1 MKYIVVLLICLMWG
15 GSLSAQQNLSALV
28 PMPNHVEKQK
38 GKAFVVTDKTWI
50 VIRNASLRF
59 EAEELQRML
68 EVQMGLRLNIQIG
81 AVKGKHIYLISN
93 SQNEIL
99 EHYRLRVNSKKL
111 EISAESSKGIFYGIQ
126 TLAQLLLG
134 DAENTAHHRVTP
146 VLIEDS
152 PRFAFRGLML
162 DVARHF
168 LPVSDVKRFIDLMA
182 SFKYN
187 VLQLHLTDDQGWRI
201 EIKQYPQ
208 LTKIGAF
215 RNKKGSDQGP
225 DNGYYTQEQLKDLIA
240 YAAQRHVEIIPE
252 LDIPGHTAA
261 VLAVFPEMLCQSL
274 NTVPVQ
280 IGKTTDVM
288 MCASNEHC
296 YKIYQNILT
305 EVAGLFPP
313 RSIHLGGD
321 EAVIEKN
328 WGKCSSCQVLKEK
341 LGYQKSSDLM
351 NYFFGKILSIV
362 RKLKKEPILWCELN
376 NIWMPADSYLFN
388 YPKDVTLV
396 SWRAGLTPLCQE
408 LTQKNGNSLIMA
420 PGEYAYLDYP
430 QYKNDLPEYNNW
442 GMPITTLEKTYQFDP
457 AYGDEFSE
465 KHIRGV
471 LGTLW
476 SEAIKDFNR
485 VTYMTY
491 PRGLALAEAGWTQME
506 HRTWSSFKQR
516 ICPNLY
522 KMMKDGISFRV
533 PFEIFRK

>member
-1 MKYIVVLLICLMWG
+1 
-15 GSLSAQQNLSALV
+15 
-28 PMPNHVEKQK
+28 
-38 GKAFVVTDKTWI
+38 
-50 VIRNASLRF
+50 
-59 EAEELQRML
+59 
-68 EVQMGLRLNIQIG
+68 
-81 AVKGKHIYLISN
+81 
-93 SQNEIL
+93 
-99 EHYRLRVNSKKL
+99 
-111 EISAESSKGIFYGIQ
+111 
-126 TLAQLLLG
+126 
-134 DAENTAHHRVTP
+134 
-146 VLIEDS
+146 
-152 PRFAFRGLML
+152 
-162 DVARHF
+162 
-168 LPVSDVKRFIDLMA
+168 
-182 SFKYN
+182 
-187 VLQLHLTDDQGWRI
+187 
-201 EIKQYPQ
+201 
-208 LTKIGAF
+208 
-215 RNKKGSDQGP
+215 
-225 DNGYYTQEQLKDLIA
+225 
-240 YAAQRHVEIIPE
+240 
-252 LDIPGHTAA
+252 
-261 VLAVFPEMLCQSL
+261 
-274 NTVPVQ
+274 
-280 IGKTTDVM
+280 
-288 MCASNEHC
+288 
-296 YKIYQNILT
+296 
-305 EVAGLFPP
+305 
-313 RSIHLGGD
+313 
-321 EAVIEKN
+321 
-328 WGKCSSCQVLKEK
+328 
-341 LGYQKSSDLM
+341 M